1 MGTRRARG
9 PAGSSLFLS
18 CSIVRYRPPLIVTVI
33 MMSLFRNLVPVSG
46 EMGKGKGGGHQGFAV
61 FLQHICSEV
70 NTTKGVV
77 EALRG
82 DSRGSRIY
90 AN

>member
-1 MGTRRARG
+1 MKRDGVLRA
-9 PAGSSLFLS
+9 PTLF
-18 CSIVRYRPPLIVTVI
+18 
-33 MMSLFRNLVPVSG
+33 FRSLVPGSR

-82 DSRGSRIY
+82 DSPRSLIY